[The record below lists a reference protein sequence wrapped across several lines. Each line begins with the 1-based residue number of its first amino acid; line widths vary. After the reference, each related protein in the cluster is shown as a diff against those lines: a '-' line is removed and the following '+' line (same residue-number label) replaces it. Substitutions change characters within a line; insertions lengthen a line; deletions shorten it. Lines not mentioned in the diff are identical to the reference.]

1 MKRLVFLVEG
11 NSEVVFINQFIIPYL
26 YSLGFEN
33 VMHAQPIITN
43 RKQHKKGGMVNYDH
57 LKNDLNRVIAQGNV
71 IITTL
76 IDFFKLPPSFP
87 NYTTDSQGI
96 SDIEQGVVDD
106 FADFPDLIP
115 YIQKYEF
122 EALMFSK
129 IDGFEIVMDD
139 DKQLREI
146 QDIMNKFPN
155 PEDINNSPQT
165 APSKRLERI
174 FAIGQERYEKV
185 VHSELIFE
193 MLDIQSIL
201 DKCPRFKMWIE
212 KIIAKLKE

>member
-11 NSEVVFINQFIIPYL
+11 NSEVVFVNKFIIPYL
-26 YSLGFEN
+26 YGLGFQN
-33 VMHAQPIITN
+33 PVNAQTIITN
-43 RKQHKKGGMVNYDH
+43 RKQHKKGGVVNYDY
-57 LKNDLNRVIAQGNV
+57 LKNDLKRIIAQGNV
-71 IITTL
+71 IVTTL

-87 NYTTDSQGI
+87 NYTTDAQHI
-96 SDIEQGVVDD
+96 SDIEQGVADD

-146 QDIMNKFPN
+146 RNTIAEFPN
-155 PEDINNSPQT
+155 PEDINSLPQKT
-165 APSKRLERI
+165 PSKRWFFDKSRDCLFFCLAIVRP
-174 FAIGQERYEKV
+174 FA
-185 VHSELIFE
+185 
-193 MLDIQSIL
+193 
-201 DKCPRFKMWIE
+201 
-212 KIIAKLKE
+212 

>member
-11 NSEVVFINQFIIPYL
+11 NSEVVFVNKFIIPYL
-26 YSLGFEN
+26 YGSGFQN
-33 VMHAQPIITN
+33 PVNAQTIITN
-43 RKQHKKGGMVNYDH
+43 RKQHKKGGVVNYDY
-57 LKNDLNRVIAQGNV
+57 LKNDLKRIIAQGNV
-71 IITTL
+71 IVTTL

-87 NYTTDSQGI
+87 NYTTDAQHI
-96 SDIEQGVVDD
+96 SDIEQGVADD

-146 QDIMNKFPN
+146 QDIINKFPN

-165 APSKRLERI
+165 APSKRLERV
-174 FAIGQERYEKV
+174 FAIGHERYEKV

-193 MLDIQSIL
+193 TLDIQSIL
-201 DKCPRFKMWIE
+201 DKG
-212 KIIAKLKE
+212 